1 MKNIIRIL
9 ALLLTML
16 CIITAFAACSAE
28 NGGADN
34 DKNNGSATK
43 VEYYV
48 NYKGTKIELDKKAD
62 SVLSALGEAKNKASL
77 GDCGGFGLQTRY
89 TYDNL
94 VIYTVKNDSGETI
107 DQISLA
113 SDLVETPK
121 GICVGDTADDV
132 IKAYGAPTVKNDTK
146 IEYENGSLILKFGIE
161 SGEVK
166 SINFIRI
173 TAK

>member
-1 MKNIIRIL
+1 M
-9 ALLLTML
+9 
-16 CIITAFAACSAE
+16 
-28 NGGADN
+28 
-34 DKNNGSATK
+34 
-43 VEYYV
+43 
-48 NYKGTKIELDKKAD
+48 
-62 SVLSALGEAKNKASL
+62 
-77 GDCGGFGLQTRY
+77 
-89 TYDNL
+89 
-94 VIYTVKNDSGETI
+94 
-107 DQISLA
+107 
-113 SDLVETPK
+113 VETPK